1 MFWRRSR
8 EATDARHS
16 VRDDWCARLPEDK
29 NRVFDAIVHEWEEA
43 YAVFS
48 IPLDDAMA
56 FRADGKLTRARQCVE
71 IASNFVADLTAPLST
86 SCQIMDRW
94 GRELAIPPAVAP
106 FNSSFYRTDSARQ
119 NAQWNQLMHIVLFG
133 SRARFLHKLHVL
145 GSNTITLG
153 EEFYREAEELSQNLN
168 FHPDSPWPKLDQL
181 HYDLNTCLREIVVIL
196 KSFLLA
202 LPPRNLSLFHLDL
215 TASVAASRE
224 AARPPLASSGRL
236 SGSFRRQ

>member
-1 MFWRRSR
+1 M
-8 EATDARHS
+8 
-16 VRDDWCARLPEDK
+16 
-29 NRVFDAIVHEWEEA
+29 
-43 YAVFS
+43 FS

-71 IASNFVADLTAPLST
+71 IALNFVTGLTGPLST

-94 GRELAIPPAVAP
+94 GRELAIPPSVAP
-106 FNSSFYRTDSARQ
+106 FNPSFYRTDSARQ
-119 NAQWNQLMHIVLFG
+119 NAQWNQLMHMVLFG

-153 EEFYREAEELSQNLN
+153 EEFYREGEELAQNLS
-168 FHPDSPWPKLDQL
+168 FPPESSWPKLDQL
-181 HYDLNTCLREIVVIL
+181 HDDLNTCLREIVVIL

-202 LPPRNLSLFHLDL
+202 LPPTNLPSFHRDL
-215 TASVAASRE
+215 TASAAASRKIG
-224 AARPPLASSGRL
+224 RPAPIASLSRL